1 MDEDLKRD
9 EGGAVAESSGDTDID
24 RLLRARNEIDAT
36 LRRHKA
42 EFTVLFTD
50 IVGSTSFFERFGDTA
65 GLMMLER
72 HNELVLPALAEG
84 GGTVVKTIGDAV
96 LAVFASPMAA
106 VRTAIQVQQRLEAH
120 NEDLPADEQ
129 IFTRV
134 GLNFGQGFVK
144 EKDIFGDVV
153 NVAARIVKTCAPAQI
168 LVSGKVYEAVEKK
181 GGLRFVKLGSAA
193 LHGKAAPEELY
204 EVMWT
209 SPERYERLRQRLD
222 AGGRGAAVRYLLGR
236 YEILD
241 ELGRGAMGVVY
252 KAYDPL
258 VGRMVAFK
266 TVRLTATGSE
276 RDDLIRRLRQEA
288 QAAGRLE
295 HPNIVTIYD
304 ASEAEGMFYVT
315 MQLVKGR
322 TLAELIAG
330 RTLLP
335 LRQILLLLIQVCD
348 GLDYA
353 HEQGIVHRDLKP
365 SNILVTREGTAKIV
379 DFGIAKI
386 AEAGTTQAGT
396 VLGTPSYMSPEQAQG
411 ARVDRRS
418 DVFSLGSILY
428 ELLTG
433 EKAFPGNT
441 PTSVLYKI
449 VHEEP
454 IPPRVMEPS
463 LLPSLERVVSK
474 ALAKDLFQRYQ
485 SCRQM
490 QADLK
495 AALEVAPATARGLLA
510 SVPRPAVKKTPRR
523 GLAWVAA
530 LAVMVGALLSWQQ
543 GWLPV
548 GGPAPTPS
556 GPAVPAQRIP
566 SPTASGSDA
575 APPPATAREPA
586 EKTPPEAAK
595 PAPTEP
601 APARPQPGTTGGPTE
616 KAEADRPAATKAS
629 RAAAKPASSV
639 TSGRQ
644 EEINRWLLQ
653 AEQYTQQGR
662 YAEAL
667 FALEQVLRLDPQ
679 HKQAKEQLQR
689 VRQMEALREQQPR

>member
-1 MDEDLKRD
+1 MDEELKRD
-9 EGGAVAESSGDTDID
+9 EGGAVAESSGDTDVD
-24 RLLRARNEIDAT
+24 RLLRARREIDAA
-36 LRRHKA
+36 LQRHKA

-50 IVGSTSFFERFGDTA
+50 IVGSTSFFDRFGDTA

-96 LAVFASPMAA
+96 LAVFTSPVAA
-106 VRTAIQVQQRLEAH
+106 VRTAIQIQQRLEAY
-120 NEDLPADEQ
+120 NEDLPAEEQ

-134 GLNFGQGFVK
+134 GLNFGRGYMK
-144 EKDIFGDVV
+144 EKDVFGDVV
-153 NVAARIVKTCAPAQI
+153 NVAARIVKACAPAQI
-168 LVSGKVYEAVEKK
+168 LVAGPVYEAVGKK
-181 GGLRFVKLGSAA
+181 GDIRFVKLGSTA
-193 LHGKAAPEELY
+193 LHGKATPEELY

-209 SPERYERLRQRLD
+209 STERYERLRQRLD
-222 AGGRGAAVRYLLGR
+222 AGERGRAARSLLGR

-241 ELGRGAMGVVY
+241 ELGQGAMGVVY
-252 KAYDPL
+252 KAYDPM
-258 VGRMVAFK
+258 VGRMVALK

-276 RDDLIRRLRQEA
+276 RDDLVRRLHQEA

-295 HPNIVTIYD
+295 HPNVVTIYD
-304 ASEAEGMFYVT
+304 AGEADGMFYIT

-330 RTLLP
+330 RSLLP

-386 AEAGTTQAGT
+386 AEAGTTQAGA
-396 VLGTPSYMSPEQAQG
+396 VVGTPAYMSPEQAQG
-411 ARVDRRS
+411 GRVDRRS
-418 DVFSLGSILY
+418 DIFSLGSILY

-441 PTSVLYKI
+441 PTSILYKI
-449 VHEEP
+449 VHEDP

-463 LLPSLERVVSK
+463 LPPSLERIVSK

-485 SCRQM
+485 SCREM
-490 QADLK
+490 QANLK
-495 AALEVAPATARGLLA
+495 AALETAPATARGLPP
-510 SVPRPAVKKTPRR
+510 SVPRPAVKKTPGGR
-523 GLAWVAA
+523 LALVAA
-530 LAVMVGALLSWQQ
+530 LVLMVGALLSWQQ
-543 GWLPV
+543 GWLSV
-548 GGPAPTPS
+548 GEPAPAPS

-566 SPTASGSDA
+566 SPTATGSDTA
-575 APPPATAREPA
+575 PPATAEESA
-586 EKTPPEAAK
+586 AKTQPEAAK
-595 PAPTEP
+595 PEATQP
-601 APARPQPGTTGGPTE
+601 APAEPQPGTTGGTTE
-616 KAEADRPAATKAS
+616 KAEAGEPAAKKAS
-629 RAAAKPASSV
+629 SAAAKPAPPV

-653 AEQYTQQGR
+653 AEQYTEQGR
-662 YAEAL
+662 YADAV
-667 FALEQVLRLDPQ
+667 FALEQVLRLDPK

-689 VRQMEALREQQPR
+689 VRQMETLRQQQPR